1 MGRPTDGW
9 VGGSSVDAFNHL
21 LPSTRWLGEYD
32 NSVFPFILL
41 VVSGRL
47 FRRTF
52 FICKIK
58 YNIRFV
64 SSSMAQKTDE
74 NMIFIGDPLVVHI
87 DKKTLGTFIQ
97 LA

>member
-1 MGRPTDGW
+1 M
-9 VGGSSVDAFNHL
+9 GGSSVDAFSHL
-21 LPSTRWLGEYD
+21 LPSTRWVGEYD

-47 FRRTF
+47 FCRTF

-58 YNIRFV
+58 YNILFV
-64 SSSMAQKTDE
+64 QSSKAQKTDE

-87 DKKTLGTFIQ
+87 DKKTIGTFIQ